1 MRHDIRAL
9 QQHLSD
15 QGFTNPEQIRK
26 HTTTLLHAACI
37 DDALRKPE
45 SVVKQL
51 VEAGADPNIRAGTS
65 VAALML
71 TTSAEI
77 ASCLLDNGA
86 DVNKQTEQGL
96 TVLHFAASGH
106 LALAKLLLE
115 RGAQGQILKRGK
127 SGETPFSTA
136 VYGGH
141 VEVALLLLEQ
151 LLLRPGFDINYPRLG
166 ANQPLLCAAA
176 KVGMLQVIDVA
187 LNHGAH
193 VNATGPDGPALL
205 LAVKGGHLDVVSL
218 LCERGAAVHMRW
230 GSEDSFKVAV
240 MLGDIP
246 IMKKLMSYG
255 ADVNAAYSGLPVL
268 VYALLG
274 GSAVLAL
281 LLRSGAVFDAELQ
294 FQCLALAADRHDD
307 ADAVKLIRALLPYCS
322 NLNAVC
328 SQSGTSVLFYAVKG
342 GKLQTTRALHA
353 AGASALQWG
362 SIMMQSA
369 AEYGHVALVKWLHSL
384 GLDPRAESSHD
395 AETRMLPLH
404 WACNFGHL
412 AVVKYLL
419 ALPGAAA
426 DVHALCSN
434 GYTPLHKA
442 VCCDDENPDAS
453 SIVQLL
459 LESGADANA
468 NDSSTGGI
476 TPLMLAKTAAVT
488 KLLLAAGADATAVEE
503 GWLPVLHH
511 QAKAGASAGSVCLL
525 LKAGADPTI
534 SDSCGHGITPAH
546 VAGMHGHFALEALLS
561 RAADDY
567 RKRYPDR
574 IYSDPGARCTC
585 NCKAERSNSAQAA
598 ASSSSDVHAEP
609 FKALLSGDD
618 PATKAGVA
626 ASIDSFTNSSNSNN
640 SSSGST
646 S

>member
-1 MRHDIRAL
+1 MTLAAPASAAAALMQQHSAVTVSAAMTAVLLQQRRHMPQLVALLAATRHQLAAAVQSAVVAMCSSSSNSSSLTCTRLSSPVLTSRSVLLSCAGGVQQCTTAVWLVRRCASRTLHIQHSVKLSCALIWVIRLSVRPTRTVKIVNSRQSPFFLTLTRGNRLRGVLIAFCRNSCCCVMVRAKLTGPCAQVLSDMRHDIRAL

-255 ADVNAAYSGLPVL
+255 ADVNAAYS
-268 VYALLG
+268 
-274 GSAVLAL
+274 
-281 LLRSGAVFDAELQ
+281 
-294 FQCLALAADRHDD
+294 
-307 ADAVKLIRALLPYCS
+307 
-322 NLNAVC
+322 
-328 SQSGTSVLFYAVKG
+328 
-342 GKLQTTRALHA
+342 
-353 AGASALQWG
+353 
-362 SIMMQSA
+362 
-369 AEYGHVALVKWLHSL
+369 
-384 GLDPRAESSHD
+384 
-395 AETRMLPLH
+395 
-404 WACNFGHL
+404 
-412 AVVKYLL
+412 
-419 ALPGAAA
+419 
-426 DVHALCSN
+426 
-434 GYTPLHKA
+434 
-442 VCCDDENPDAS
+442 
-453 SIVQLL
+453 
-459 LESGADANA
+459 
-468 NDSSTGGI
+468 
-476 TPLMLAKTAAVT
+476 
-488 KLLLAAGADATAVEE
+488 
-503 GWLPVLHH
+503 
-511 QAKAGASAGSVCLL
+511 
-525 LKAGADPTI
+525 
-534 SDSCGHGITPAH
+534 
-546 VAGMHGHFALEALLS
+546 
-561 RAADDY
+561 
-567 RKRYPDR
+567 
-574 IYSDPGARCTC
+574 
-585 NCKAERSNSAQAA
+585 
-598 ASSSSDVHAEP
+598 
-609 FKALLSGDD
+609 
-618 PATKAGVA
+618 
-626 ASIDSFTNSSNSNN
+626 
-640 SSSGST
+640 
-646 S
+646 